1 MRLIRKLIIID
12 KSIVLWYYLNEG
24 DVMSKLLKEI
34 EDMIDNPQKYP
45 SYTNRADLK
54 KALLEEKKKSPRN

>member
-1 MRLIRKLIIID
+1 
-12 KSIVLWYYLNEG
+12 
-24 DVMSKLLKEI
+24 MSKLLKEI
-34 EDMIDNPQKYP
+34 KDMIDNPQKYP